1 MIRTGI
7 LTISDKASQGLR
19 EDLGGPGL
27 QKLLDRQHYLVA
39 ATATVPDDIPA
50 IVKALVDWADRDK
63 LDLILTT
70 GGTGVSPRDITPEA
84 TAQVLHK
91 EIPGMAEAMRA
102 EGLRH
107 TPLAQISRA
116 KAGFRGETLI
126 VNLPGS
132 LKAIEEMFPVI
143 LPALPHALEK
153 IKGHA
158 GDCGR

>member
-27 QKLLDRQHYLVA
+27 QKLLDRQQYLVA
-39 ATATVPDDIPA
+39 ATAIVADDIPT
-50 IVKALVDWADRDK
+50 IVKVLIDWADREK
-63 LDLILTT
+63 LELILTT

-84 TAQVLHK
+84 MAQVIHR

-102 EGLRH
+102 EGLKH

-126 VNLPGS
+126 INLPGS
-132 LKAIEEMFPVI
+132 LNAIEEMFPVI
-143 LPALPHALEK
+143 LPALPHAIEK
-153 IKGHA
+153 IKGHP

>member
-7 LTISDKASQGLR
+7 LSISDKASQGLR
-19 EDLGGPGL
+19 EDLGGPAL

-39 ATATVPDDIPA
+39 ATAVVPDDIPA
-50 IVKALVDWADRDK
+50 IVETLVHWADREK

-91 EIPGMAEAMRA
+91 DIPGMAEAMRA
-102 EGLRH
+102 EGLKH

-116 KAGFRGETLI
+116 KVGIRGETLI

-153 IKGHA
+153 IKGDP

>member
-19 EDLGGPGL
+19 EDLGGPAL
-27 QKLLDRQHYLVA
+27 QKLLDQQYYRVTV
-39 ATATVPDDIPA
+39 TAIVPDDIPA
-50 IVKALVDWADRDK
+50 ISAALVDWADREN

-84 TAQVLHK
+84 TAQVLHR

-102 EGLRH
+102 EGMKH

-132 LKAIEEMFPVI
+132 IKAIEEMFPVI
-143 LPALPHALEK
+143 LPALPHAIEK
-153 IKGHA
+153 IKGHP

>member
-7 LTISDKASQGLR
+7 LSISDKASQGLR

-27 QKLLDRQHYLVA
+27 RKWLDPSRYLVA
-39 ATATVPDDIPA
+39 ATAVVPDEIAA
-50 IVKALVDWADRDK
+50 IVETLLDWADREK

-84 TAQVLHK
+84 TARVLDK

-116 KAGFRGETLI
+116 KAGFRRETLI
-126 VNLPGS
+126 INLPGS
-132 LKAIEEMFPVI
+132 LKAIDEMFPVI
-143 LPALPHALEK
+143 LPALPHTVEK
-153 IKGHA
+153 IKGDP

>member
-19 EDLGGPGL
+19 EDLGGPAL
-27 QKLLDRQHYLVA
+27 RKWLDPQGYLVA
-39 ATATVPDDIPA
+39 VTAVVPDDIPA
-50 IVKALVDWADRDK
+50 IVETLVDWSDREK

-70 GGTGVSPRDITPEA
+70 GGTGVSPRDVTPEA
-84 TAQVLHK
+84 TARVIER

-116 KAGFRGETLI
+116 KAGFRRETLI
-126 VNLPGS
+126 INLPGS
-132 LKAIEEMFPVI
+132 LKAIDEMFPVI
-143 LPALPHALEK
+143 LPALPHTVEK
-153 IKGHA
+153 IKGDP
-158 GDCGR
+158 GDCAR

>member
-1 MIRTGI
+1 MIRTAI

-19 EDLGGPGL
+19 EDLGGPVI
-27 QKLLDRQHYLVA
+27 QRLLDRRHYLVA
-39 ATATVPDDIPA
+39 ATAIVPDDIPL
-50 IVKALVDWADRDK
+50 IVKALVDWADREK
-63 LDLILTT
+63 MDLILTT

-116 KAGFRGETLI
+116 KVGFRGETLI

-153 IKGHA
+153 IKGHP
-158 GDCGR
+158 GDCAR

>member
-7 LTISDKASQGLR
+7 LSISDKASQGLR
-19 EDLGGPGL
+19 QDLGGPGL
-27 QKLLDRQHYLVA
+27 LKWLDPRQYLVA
-39 ATATVPDDIPA
+39 ATAIVPDELPA
-50 IVKALVDWADRDK
+50 IVETLVDWVDREK

-84 TAQVLHK
+84 TAQVLDK

-116 KAGFRGETLI
+116 KAGFRRETLI

-132 LKAIEEMFPVI
+132 LKAIDEMFPVI
-143 LPALPHALEK
+143 LPALPHAVSK
-153 IKGHA
+153 IKGDQ

>member
-19 EDLGGPGL
+19 EDLGGPT
-27 QKLLDRQHYLVA
+27 LLKWLDPRHYLVA
-39 ATATVPDDIPA
+39 VTAIVPDDIPA
-50 IVKALVDWADRDK
+50 IVKALVDWTDLEK

-116 KAGFRGETLI
+116 KVGFRGETLI

-132 LKAIEEMFPVI
+132 LRAIEEMFPVI

-153 IKGHA
+153 IKGHP